1 MARTPAGGA
10 SLSVARRKARTGERL
25 IINALFACAVLSIA
39 VTVGIIAVLLV
50 DTVEFFRE
58 SSLVDFL
65 TGTVWAPGQGAGEGG
80 RYGFLPLLN
89 GTLMIGV
96 GSLVVGLPL
105 GVLTAIYLSEY
116 ASNRVRGVLKPTLE
130 ILAGIPTV
138 VVGFFAL
145 QFITP
150 NLLRPIFGDERVFIF
165 NAASGSI
172 AVGLMILPII
182 ASISEDAMR
191 AVPSSLREAA
201 FGLGSTRR
209 QVSLRVVVPAA
220 LSGIAASVILG
231 LSRAVGETMAV
242 TIAAGNSPKMTL
254 NFFESIQTLT
264 ASIAQTV
271 RGEAAAGTVRYN
283 SLFALGMALF
293 LMTLGMNL
301 LSARIVRRF
310 RQVYS

>member
-1 MARTPAGGA
+1 MATTPPE
-10 SLSVARRKARTGERL
+10 LSIARRRARTGERM
-25 IINALFACAVLSIA
+25 IINVLFVCAVLCVA

-65 TGTVWAPGQGAGEGG
+65 TGTVWAPGQGAGADGL
-80 RYGFLPLLN
+80 YGVWPLIN

-96 GSLVVGLPL
+96 GAIVVGLPL
-105 GVLTAIYLSEY
+105 GLLTAIYLSEY
-116 ASNRVRGVLKPTLE
+116 ASSRVRGMLKPTLE
-130 ILAGIPTV
+130 VLAGIPTV

-150 NLLRPIFGDERVFIF
+150 NLLRPIFGTERVFIF
-165 NAASGSI
+165 NAAAGSI

-231 LSRAVGETMAV
+231 FSRAVGETMAV

-254 NFFESIQTLT
+254 NYFESIQTLT

-271 RGEAAAGTVRYN
+271 NGEVAAGTVRYN
-283 SLFALGMALF
+283 ALFALGMTLF
-293 LMTLGMNL
+293 LMTLAMNL
-301 LSARIVRRF
+301 ISARIVRRY